1 MDDLHQMLEE
11 LDDIRE
17 QKRALSERENLLKTM
32 LLAEMQARGI
42 KRITLGAERICA
54 KLQLKLD
61 IRTDKGE
68 DEDGNNNLTQQR
80 RET

>member
-1 MDDLHQMLEE
+1 MNDLHQMLEE
-11 LDDIRE
+11 LEEIRE
-17 QKRALSERENLLKTM
+17 QKRALAEREKLLKIM
-32 LLAEMQARGI
+32 LLAEMRAREI

-68 DEDGNNNLTQQR
+68 D

>member
-1 MDDLHQMLEE
+1 MNDLRQMLEE
-11 LDDIRE
+11 LEEIRE
-17 QKRALSERENLLKTM
+17 QKRALAEREKLLKTM
-32 LLAEMQARGI
+32 LLTEMRAQEI

-68 DEDGNNNLTQQR
+68 DEDGK
-80 RET
+80 

>member
-1 MDDLHQMLEE
+1 MDDLHHVLEQLEE
-11 LDDIRE
+11 IHE
-17 QKRALSERENLLKTM
+17 QKRALSEREKLLKTM
-32 LLAEMQARGI
+32 LLAEMRARGI

-68 DEDGNNNLTQQR
+68 DE
-80 RET
+80 E

>member
-11 LDDIRE
+11 LEDIRE

-42 KRITLGAERICA
+42 KRITWAQSECPLNCNSSWTFERTRG
-54 KLQLKLD
+54 
-61 IRTDKGE
+61 RTKME
-68 DEDGNNNLTQQR
+68 NNNLTQQR

>member
-11 LDDIRE
+11 LEDIRE
-17 QKRALSERENLLKTM
+17 QKRALSEREKLLKTM

-42 KRITLGAERICA
+42 KRITLGAERIFA

-68 DEDGNNNLTQQR
+68 DEDGK
-80 RET
+80 